1 MALVDSKAAFSQRC
15 DEVDPSGALK
25 QALDREGL
33 STFSQM
39 AFAAGTPN
47 NPVSDEAFEV
57 LAQTVFGDGA
67 TLGQTANLK
76 RLQFE
81 ACTIVIADVK
91 AKVSVSGSAEP
102 ARLPAA
108 EKAARLADQKKR
120 LLGVPIQGN
129 LEPAHS
135 LLDLVAAMAETNVV
149 VYIAPEKCGVRM
161 DEIAQITKPQ
171 KAVIAV
177 ESSSLKVNT
186 PDTHTDA
193 DLGSELKLQWAL
205 QRRGLAFDQCSLVSW
220 EVHESWLQ
228 QLLGVLTRTVP
239 TGYAPVRVAQLMT
252 ADRELWIAIAEEHLP
267 SLRPQA
273 DGKWPLDKAIQD
285 LRYNPRITMHLLPLP
300 SAVAKVA
307 TAPPPK
313 EASGGKVATRPRCPE
328 LLIGCEL
335 KTKDGKPVCYGFNLE
350 SGWEEA
356 DLSAQWDHGLI
367 WRQSQWTIRSNEL
380 KDRPD
385 GLDGL
390 RGALDPKDMLS
401 QLQAHE
407 QNSSNRILLGGMP
420 RGRKLRPFVSEFGQ
434 YLTVL
439 GPVQDVDSLK
449 HFLQLKPKGSKITR
463 RQICT
468 WGEARVCAQQFQWAI
483 LPPMPT
489 AEAGLVEKAVVGIP
503 RSPEEFVKAAVAAGH
518 PRDIAVFL
526 QKETKAAV
534 IANRD
539 LTAVDII
546 RRRIEFIK
554 HWLGRRSALEEEE
567 KKLHAAMPEY
577 VRVVLKGKNILLM
590 GEMLRDLG
598 YPDVMLQQHVAE
610 GFKLTGWLPETGYFQ
625 KRVRRPELRVEQ
637 ALQMAKGVNHG
648 ILKQMRA
655 EELTDLDRATWE
667 ETCKEVEKGW
677 IFEDVAPNLHGVL
690 LAKRFGLQQ
699 KEKVRVIDDY
709 TVGGLNKT
717 CGLKEKLR
725 VQAVDEMAAMIAY
738 SLDTCEASTHPRVLG
753 RTYDLEAAYKQYAV
767 HPADRAISRLVAK
780 DTESGKLRFF
790 GSNALPFGAVG
801 SVAGFLRVSSG
812 LAYAGLAGLQLLWSS
827 FFDDYTLLSREDVCK
842 SAGYAA
848 EALFTLWGVRF
859 ARTGKKCV
867 DFADTFKTLGLM
879 VGLENL
885 GSGICRIF
893 HTPDRRE
900 ELADE
905 IEDILQKGQLT
916 AKEAERLRGR
926 MVWFESFVW
935 GRLANYALK
944 QIRMAFEGSKSKV
957 EIGQNL
963 ARHFKDLR
971 ER

>member
-1 MALVDSKAAFSQRC
+1 
-15 DEVDPSGALK
+15 
-25 QALDREGL
+25 
-33 STFSQM
+33 
-39 AFAAGTPN
+39 
-47 NPVSDEAFEV
+47 
-57 LAQTVFGDGA
+57 
-67 TLGQTANLK
+67 
-76 RLQFE
+76 
-81 ACTIVIADVK
+81 
-91 AKVSVSGSAEP
+91 
-102 ARLPAA
+102 
-108 EKAARLADQKKR
+108 
-120 LLGVPIQGN
+120 
-129 LEPAHS
+129 
-135 LLDLVAAMAETNVV
+135 
-149 VYIAPEKCGVRM
+149 
-161 DEIAQITKPQ
+161 
-171 KAVIAV
+171 
-177 ESSSLKVNT
+177 
-186 PDTHTDA
+186 
-193 DLGSELKLQWAL
+193 
-205 QRRGLAFDQCSLVSW
+205 
-220 EVHESWLQ
+220 
-228 QLLGVLTRTVP
+228 
-239 TGYAPVRVAQLMT
+239 MT

-285 LRYNPRITMHLLPLP
+285 LRYNPRVTMHLLPLP

-367 WRQSQWTIRSNEL
+367 WRRMQEAKVPTVKTAPDRRGCQRQRTKPDFRQSQWTIRSNEL

-390 RGALDPKDMLS
+390 RGADKKKTELANQLYDAVFEIARALDPKDMLS

-738 SLDTCEASTHPRVLG
+738 SLDTCEASAHPRVLG

-767 HPADRAISRLVAK
+767 HPADRAIS
-780 DTESGKLRFF
+780 S
-790 GSNALPFGAVG
+790 
-801 SVAGFLRVSSG
+801 
-812 LAYAGLAGLQLLWSS
+812 
-827 FFDDYTLLSREDVCK
+827 
-842 SAGYAA
+842 
-848 EALFTLWGVRF
+848 
-859 ARTGKKCV
+859 KKCV
-867 DFADTFKTLGLM
+867 DFADTFKTLGL
-879 VGLENL
+879 
-885 GSGICRIF
+885 
-893 HTPDRRE
+893 E

-916 AKEAERLRGR
+916 AKEARAKRKNKTFVQRAGMKRVAAILTEANTWSAFRTLCTDLSIAVSTASSSAARAVDHLQVNDPRAKGATSNKPTKKKERRKQRTGHLLNGSKIDLSFFAEEGCPSPPAVSLAALLHGEEGISCISPDEWTKHCDAVLGGTLTVGAHPLTSGTVVRMLDLILSDSRLPKSSKLALHSSRLDAIEKQLVAMSGAHDELVEKVEAVPALIASQLEDSWRSHCERLCSVEAKVDSG
-926 MVWFESFVW
+926 FLE
-935 GRLANYALK
+935 LK
-944 QIRMAFEGSKSKV
+944 ELFLTSQAKVRKVSEGP
-957 EIGQNL
+957 
-963 ARHFKDLR
+963 
-971 ER
+971 